1 MLEAGEDPRLI
12 ARRLVILASEDVG
25 LADPQSLLV
34 ADAAARAVEFVGL
47 PEAQLNLAHAVLHL
61 ALAPKSN
68 SVTTALGAARAD
80 VREEP
85 AGRVPAHLRDAHY
98 PGAAKLGHGEGYR
111 YPHDAAVGLGRPG
124 IPSRRGRRAALLP
137 AERARRRRRPAR
149 RDETHD
155 QGGER

>member
-61 ALAPKSN
+61 APR
-68 SVTTALGAARAD
+68 TR
-80 VREEP
+80 
-85 AGRVPAHLRDAHY
+85 
-98 PGAAKLGHGEGYR
+98 
-111 YPHDAAVGLGRPG
+111 
-124 IPSRRGRRAALLP
+124 SRTR
-137 AERARRRRRPAR
+137 
-149 RDETHD
+149 
-155 QGGER
+155 